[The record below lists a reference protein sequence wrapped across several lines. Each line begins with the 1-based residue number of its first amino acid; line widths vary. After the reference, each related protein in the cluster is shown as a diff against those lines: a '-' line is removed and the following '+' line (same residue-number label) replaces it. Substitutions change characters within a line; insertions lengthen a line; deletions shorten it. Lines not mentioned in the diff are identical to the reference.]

1 MNHTTYSLIENKNK
15 IFDEQNK
22 NIRNKIEFFFLK
34 KKDKNI
40 NPKKISNNKKGLESP
55 KSIWQI

>member
-22 NIRNKIEFFFLK
+22 NIINKIEFFFL